1 MFKKIILF
9 SLLMFAIQ
17 AKAVNSVLGVVKFDK
32 VYQDKT
38 ILIQKIKA
46 KIKALNEK
54 REKLQSLKKWT
65 PEKEKVYQKQVA
77 SYTNSLRKLGVNYI
91 KKLHPDAIIRKL
103 QKELKYINNAR
114 INKNAREDG
123 LSDRYDSIYKKKA
136 QILIDSIIK
145 LRSLKP
151 KTID

>member
-9 SLLMFAIQ
+9 SLLTLALQ
-17 AKAVNSVLGVVKFDK
+17 AKAVNSTLEVVKFDK

-46 KIKALNEK
+46 KIKALNE
-54 REKLQSLKKWT
+54 RRDKLQSLKKWT
-65 PEKEKVYQKQVA
+65 PEKEKVYQNQVA
-77 SYTNSLRKLGVNYI
+77 SYTNSLRKLGVNYT

-123 LSDRYDSIYKKKA
+123 LSERYDSIYKKKA